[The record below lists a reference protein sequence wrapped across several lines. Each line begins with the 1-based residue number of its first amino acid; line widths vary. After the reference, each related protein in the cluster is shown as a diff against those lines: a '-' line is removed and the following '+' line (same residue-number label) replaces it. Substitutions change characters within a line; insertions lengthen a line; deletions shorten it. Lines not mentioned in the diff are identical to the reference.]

1 MSTNWLV
8 YFLDCRKFSSFSCTL
23 WVSRAKQLT
32 YQQLPLNISKWT
44 YQHFISSVYD
54 VFFFNVYHYLY
65 WYVER
70 QIGITYWR
78 HEWCV
83 WVIALCWLNALY
95 SIMVHSKVKAMKFL
109 KIWIERENN
118 KYWWFI
124 FHYNYIY
131 GESKLLM
138 VFLIYIHY
146 CFQKSFK
153 TTKSNLSPSLRC
165 SNT

>member
-8 YFLDCRKFSSFSCTL
+8 YSLDCRKFSSFSCTL
-23 WVSRAKQLT
+23 WVSIAKQLT
-32 YQQLPLNISKWT
+32 CSWNTTKHIKMNIST
-44 YQHFISSVYD
+44 FHFIRIWCV
-54 VFFFNVYHYLY
+54 FFNVYHYLY

-83 WVIALCWLNALY
+83 WVIAVCWLNALY
-95 SIMVHSKVKAMKFL
+95 SIMVHSKVRAMKFL
-109 KIWIERENN
+109 NIWIERENN